1 MPKGLAVPRVPGH
14 GTRRGGEAARGWAGC
29 GTFSVVAH
37 AEDLGKKVA
46 ILSMG
51 VSGGLALA
59 KLLAGWLGGSNA
71 VLADGVESAGDV
83 LASGF
88 ILVGLSVAA
97 RPPDDNHPYGHGRFE
112 TLTGLGVGL
121 ALAVIGAL
129 ITWHSLLDLGA
140 THTPPRFFAVWPL
153 VVSVLAKAT
162 LSTYKFRVGKNIGSS
177 ALVADAWNDT
187 VDILSGSVALIALS
201 LTLYDPSRFLAADHY
216 GGAAVGLIVIVLG
229 LQVVRETSLTLMDTM
244 PDEGRMRDIRK
255 SALTVRGALDVE
267 KCFARKTGLRYHVD
281 LHLEV
286 DPELSVR
293 RGHSIAEEV
302 RNKVKADLPWVAD
315 VLVHV
320 EPYGE
325 REWHGES

>member
-1 MPKGLAVPRVPGH
+1 MSISPGTH
-14 GTRRGGEAARGWAGC
+14 GTSLLLGC
-29 GTFSVVAH
+29 GTFSLVAQ
-37 AEDLGKKVA
+37 AEDLGKKVS
-46 ILSMG
+46 ILSMA
-51 VSGGLALA
+51 VSGGLAVA
-59 KLLAGWLGGSNA
+59 KLLAGWLGGSNS

-88 ILVGLSVAA
+88 ILLGLSVAA
-97 RPPDDNHPYGHGRFE
+97 RPPDENHPYGHGRFE

-121 ALAVIGAL
+121 ALAAVGAL
-129 ITWHSLLDLGA
+129 ITWHSLQNVDA
-140 THTPPRFFAVWPL
+140 VHAPPHFYAVWPL
-153 VVSVLAKAT
+153 IASVVLKAT
-162 LSTYKFRVGKNIGSS
+162 LSTYKFKVGRKIGSS
-177 ALVADAWNDT
+177 AIVADAWNDT
-187 VDILSGSVALIALS
+187 VDILSGTVALIALS
-201 LTLYDPSRFLAADHY
+201 LTLYDPVRFLAADHY

-244 PDEGRMRDIRK
+244 PDDDRMNDIRK
-255 SALTVRGALDVE
+255 SAISVKGALDVE
-267 KCFARKTGLRYHVD
+267 KCYARKTGLRYHVD